1 MIPVIAVAVSL
12 FFAIALTLASTE
24 KFVDNLK
31 KNRVLIPVLCADA
44 VYLAVSLVLYAVS
57 LRITPAVSY
66 IAASVLIVVTLFAAL
81 VGTVRNAGAYVLVL
95 LVSIFVGFVTMVA
108 FPEDYSVKE
117 IDGVKYVGVAEG
129 MLEHKYIYYY
139 KSKLPL
145 VLSYHYDYC
154 EYYGIQFTSDW
165 DEITKDG
172 PWELNYYEDGKLV
185 KTELVSYPWK
195 E

>member
-31 KNRVLIPVLCADA
+31 RNRVLIPVLCADT
-44 VYLAVSLVLYAVS
+44 VYLVISVVLYAMS
-57 LRITPAVSY
+57 LQLTPAVSY
-66 IAASVLIVVTLFAAL
+66 IATAVLVIVTLFAAL
-81 VGTVRNAGAYVLVL
+81 VGAVRNVGVYVLAGL
-95 LVSIFVGFVTMVA
+95 LSLFIVFITVVSL
-108 FPEDYSVKE
+108 PEDYSVKE
-117 IDGVKYVGVAEG
+117 IEGEKYVGVAEG

-165 DEITKDG
+165 AEITKDG
-172 PWELNYYEDGKLV
+172 PVEINYYEDGRLV
-185 KTELVSYPWK
+185 RTKPIYPWTK
-195 E
+195 